1 MSIFPN
7 YAGLQWKF
15 SVLNLLFKGEK
26 EENVTYFLKIYC

>member
-7 YAGLQWKF
+7 YAGLQWKV

-26 EENVTYFLKIYC
+26 GRKCYLFF